1 MTDPRF
7 DKTELPIK
15 RNRFPG
21 NRGEPIRLIIVGAV
35 ASGLVIL
42 AVLYAM
48 TSDRL
53 KPTPKSSTET
63 SEKGQAPAATGSK
76 K

>member
-15 RNRFPG
+15 RNRFLG
-21 NRGEPIRLIIVGAV
+21 NRSDPIRLVIAGAV
-35 ASGLVIL
+35 ASSLVIL
-42 AVLYAM
+42 AVLYAII
-48 TSDRL
+48 SDRL

-63 SEKGQAPAATGSK
+63 SEKGQVPAATGSK